1 MTSNELN
8 EKIEKKDE
16 PDIYLM
22 KGEENSLFFL
32 FSTTYS
38 TTLSRVERVGFEV
51 QDNSLCI
58 CILR

>member
-1 MTSNELN
+1 MKMTSNELN

-32 FSTTYS
+32 FSTKYF
-38 TTLSRVERVGFEV
+38 TTLSRVERVGFE
-51 QDNSLCI
+51 
-58 CILR
+58 